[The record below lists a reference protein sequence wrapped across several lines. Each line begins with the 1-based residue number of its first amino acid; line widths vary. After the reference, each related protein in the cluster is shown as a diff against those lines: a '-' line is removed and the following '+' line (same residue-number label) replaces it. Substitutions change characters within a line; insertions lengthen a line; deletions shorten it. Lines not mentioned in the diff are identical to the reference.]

1 MYPQRTNAQ
10 SFQDGAK
17 NPSTSGAGCETSQI
31 RTLKHLTPFI
41 HDRFFIRMLQA
52 SLLAGKGKLT
62 RMLDELDGA
71 VAGPYTLGTQLSV
84 ADV

>member
-1 MYPQRTNAQ
+1 
-10 SFQDGAK
+10 
-17 NPSTSGAGCETSQI
+17 
-31 RTLKHLTPFI
+31 
-41 HDRFFIRMLQA
+41 MLQA